1 MNIKLHPD
9 INNLDPGSLCYS
21 IYTQLYH
28 NFFNSQDSGT
38 VIEGDSISIRL
49 HNTAYSFADA
59 IAGNVEGGG
68 SSGGNGILL
77 DYLKKSGGNMTGLL
91 RANYGFEAGIGNN
104 QILHIYNVENVS
116 GVRITGELRLGGSDF
131 YLGEKQV
138 IRYDKVTDLITISGT
153 KISTG
158 EAIVSSQGKFI
169 IGTDEAN
176 GISISSMGI
185 WIKGNSIFHSGN
197 ANLDSVDWQ
206 MRNGDIFG
214 NLEIAGTANFSGK
227 LVAESGVSLGD
238 NGISLL
244 SINRNYIVVSG
255 FLSFNM
261 GYGIQIADVP
271 VLIRSSE
278 KEIQIGAVG
287 GDLLLGSKHTNKTR
301 LLAGIADVDGDNL
314 LITKYGGAYFPDSLR
329 VRHHYG
335 NDLFSSYRVDASD
348 EGMIIHR
355 KLRFGSSN
363 GSYLSGNEDCITFS
377 SNVEHITTAPS
388 SRKIVSYHT
397 QIGYRA
403 SNSTF
408 KPQNRF
414 SDTLFIGTDA
424 DFFCFGKP
432 IESKGHLGIEGT
444 STRLTDKTLFFTNE
458 AYLLSSVDGIKHY
471 GNASFLGN
479 VSSEYFSSGFAGY
492 GWAILKN
499 RTTSNIAATFDE
511 LTIRKKMRVYE
522 LEVQKD
528 IATNGS
534 FWVSDSC
541 SGDNVERIS

>member
-9 INNLDPGSLCYS
+9 INNLDSDSLCHS
-21 IYTQLYH
+21 IYTQLYN

-59 IAGNVEGGG
+59 IAGSVEGGG

-104 QILHIYNVENVS
+104 RILHIYNVENVS
-116 GVRITGELRLGGSDF
+116 GIRITGELRLGGSDF

-185 WIKGNSIFHSGN
+185 WIKENPIFHSGN

-206 MRNGDIFG
+206 MRNGHISG
-214 NLEIAGTANFSGK
+214 NLDIAGTTNLSGK
-227 LVAESGVSLGD
+227 LVAENGISLGD

-244 SINRNYIVVSG
+244 SINRNYIAING
-255 FLSFNM
+255 FLSFNV
-261 GYGIQIADVP
+261 GYGIQIDNIP

-278 KEIQIGAVG
+278 KDIQLGAVG
-287 GDLLLGSKHTNKTR
+287 GDLLLGNEHTNKIR
-301 LLAGIADVDGDNL
+301 LLVGVSDIDGENL
-314 LITKYGGAYFPDSLR
+314 LITKYGGAYFPDSLT

-335 NDLFSSYRVDASD
+335 NDILSSYRLDASD
-348 EGMIIHR
+348 EGIIIHQ

-377 SNVEHITTAPS
+377 SNVEHISIDPP
-388 SRKIVSYHT
+388 SRKIISYHT
-397 QIGYRA
+397 TIGYRP
-403 SNSTF
+403 SGSTH
-408 KPQNRF
+408 KPQNRI
-414 SDTLFIGTDA
+414 SDTLYIDTDA
-424 DFFCFGKP
+424 DFICFDKP
-432 IESKGHLGIEGT
+432 VESKGHLGIEGT
-444 STRLTDKTLFFTNE
+444 LTRLTDKTLFFTNE
-458 AYLLSSVDGIKHY
+458 TYLLSSVNGIKHY

-479 VSSEYFSSGFAGY
+479 ISSEYFSSGFAGS
-492 GWAILKN
+492 GWAILQNK
-499 RTTSNIAATFDE
+499 TTGNILATFDE
-511 LTIRKKMRVYE
+511 ITVRKKMRIYE
-522 LEVQKD
+522 LEVQRNS
-528 IATNGS
+528 ATNGS
-534 FWVSDSC
+534 LWISNAC
-541 SGDNVERIS
+541 QGDTVLKL